1 MSQSEPSVANIGLID
16 SVKALGVTFLAL
28 VRTRAELIAVELQED
43 RERIKEIFMLSL
55 VSALFCALGLLLLA
69 VFIVVYYWDSYR
81 LQAIGGV
88 TLLYSGVGIWALVEL
103 VKRLRNNPPLLATTL
118 QEFDHD
124 IDILSKSHE

>member
-1 MSQSEPSVANIGLID
+1 MSQSEPSVANIGLVD

>member
-1 MSQSEPSVANIGLID
+1 MSNSQPGANAGLLD
-16 SVKALGVTFLAL
+16 SIKALGITFLAL

-43 RERIKEIFMLSL
+43 RERIKEIFILSL
-55 VSALFCALGLLLLA
+55 VSALFCTLGLLLLA

-81 LQAIGGV
+81 LLAIGGV
-88 TLLYSGVGIWALVEL
+88 TVVYSGVGIWTLIEL
-103 VKRLRNNPPLLATTL
+103 LKRLRNNPPLLATTL

>member
-1 MSQSEPSVANIGLID
+1 MANIGLID

-81 LQAIGGV
+81 LLAIGGV
-88 TLLYSGVGIWALVEL
+88 TLLYSGLGLWALFEL

-118 QEFDHD
+118 EEFDHD